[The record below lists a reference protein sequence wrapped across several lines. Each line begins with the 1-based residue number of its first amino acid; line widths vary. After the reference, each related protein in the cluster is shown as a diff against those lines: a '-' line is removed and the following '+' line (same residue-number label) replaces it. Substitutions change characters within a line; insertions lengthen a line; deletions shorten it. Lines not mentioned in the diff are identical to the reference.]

1 MPPAPDTGWMFSG
14 QRSFRMAPYRYL
26 DHTADLGLEI
36 TSASLIDLFVDTGR
50 AIFETQ
56 IANPV
61 PADREIAFELSAGT
75 LEDLFLDWCRE
86 LLYNFSVR
94 GLVPQS
100 YELTFLN
107 LTLKA
112 KIRVGLFDPQKN
124 RVKLEIK
131 NPTYHKLKVEKLTKG
146 YRATIILDT

>member
-1 MPPAPDTGWMFSG
+1 
-14 QRSFRMAPYRYL
+14 MAPYRYL

-36 TSASLIDLFVDTGR
+36 TSASLSELFIDAGR

-56 IANPV
+56 IAGPV
-61 PADREIAFELSAGT
+61 AADREINFELKAGS

-86 LLYNFSVR
+86 LLYNFSV
-94 GLVPQS
+94 GVFIPQI
-100 YELTFLN
+100 YDLELKDLS
-107 LTLKA
+107 LKA
-112 KIRVGLFDPQKN
+112 RIRGGSFDPKKN

-131 NPTYHKLKVEKLTKG
+131 NPTYHKLNVEKLTHG